1 MCRNNDKN
9 SFLKMR
15 TEKVKRISRPFL
27 EERGMARVCRKCE
40 DYKEYYEWEWGWDD
54 EDEDSLMYIYIHEI
68 KPLEWFCEVRNRKYG
83 ITYEGVI
90 ELELEFDALIKA
102 CRLFAFKNFSYNL

>member
-1 MCRNNDKN
+1 
-9 SFLKMR
+9 MR

-54 EDEDSLMYIYIHEI
+54 
-68 KPLEWFCEVRNRKYG
+68 
-83 ITYEGVI
+83 
-90 ELELEFDALIKA
+90 
-102 CRLFAFKNFSYNL
+102 SYNL